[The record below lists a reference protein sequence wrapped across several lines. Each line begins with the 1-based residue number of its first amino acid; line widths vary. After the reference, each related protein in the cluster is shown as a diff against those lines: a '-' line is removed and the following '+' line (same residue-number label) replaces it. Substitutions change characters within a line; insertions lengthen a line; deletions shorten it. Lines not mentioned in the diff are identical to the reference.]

1 MSTPSFLIYGSVRWQ
16 LTESNTLVYVYSYV
30 YTVYEKHS
38 KGRKT
43 TSILLYF
50 LPKRKKKS
58 LIKSNITHWTFNII
72 TIKALMLKPGRG
84 NVQKVGPSAVRP
96 VAIAARPSSCQP
108 SSRCFFFVVFFPP
121 FPPPFRPSAFLRG
134 SQLSIHDLHRPA
146 VAPPEFPLHRAA
158 GPPPTP
164 EPPAQSQRR
173 GGESP
178 VATDTS
184 QSVGFNCGGI
194 FLPYRLVLKL
204 NVRRTDERDLVV
216 IPLDIHKGSSWAL
229 GSFCCSRGRS
239 LIR

>member
-1 MSTPSFLIYGSVRWQ
+1 MSTPSFFIYGSVKWQ

-30 YTVYEKHS
+30 YTVYKKHS

-84 NVQKVGPSAVRP
+84 NVQKVGPSAVFMS
-96 VAIAARPSSCQP
+96 AELTLFFF
-108 SSRCFFFVVFFPP
+108 CFFSPY
-121 FPPPFRPSAFLRG
+121 PPPFRPSAFLRG

-204 NVRRTDERDLVV
+204 NVRRRTSV
-216 IPLDIHKGSSWAL
+216 I
-229 GSFCCSRGRS
+229 
-239 LIR
+239 

>member
-43 TSILLYF
+43 KSILLYF

-72 TIKALMLKPGRG
+72 TIKALMLKLGRG

-108 SSRCFFFVVFFPP
+108 SSRCFFLFFFSLPSSVSTLSLSSWITTVDP
-121 FPPPFRPSAFLRG
+121 RPSSTRG
-134 SQLSIHDLHRPA
+134 CPSRVP
-146 VAPPEFPLHRAA
+146 APP
-158 GPPPTP
+158 GCWPT
-164 EPPAQSQRR
+164 AN
-173 GGESP
+173 
-178 VATDTS
+178 T
-184 QSVGFNCGGI
+184 
-194 FLPYRLVLKL
+194 
-204 NVRRTDERDLVV
+204 
-216 IPLDIHKGSSWAL
+216 
-229 GSFCCSRGRS
+229 
-239 LIR
+239 